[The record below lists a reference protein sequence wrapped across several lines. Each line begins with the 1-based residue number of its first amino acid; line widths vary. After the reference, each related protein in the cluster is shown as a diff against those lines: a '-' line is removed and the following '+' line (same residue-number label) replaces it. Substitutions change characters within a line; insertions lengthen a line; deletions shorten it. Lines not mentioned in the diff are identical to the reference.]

1 MRCTV
6 SRAVLAPVAVMA
18 LVGAC
23 SGDPGAQPDAGTESD
38 AAASSPE
45 VAVIS
50 QQCPIVEPAETVSI
64 DALLW
69 EVPVTALYGA
79 ELEEC
84 TSGNL
89 AVNAQLLA
97 LADAEPQI
105 AAELAAD
112 STDFEIVSTTDG
124 TLARHADELIDLSA
138 LVEEHWQRFDLG
150 DIPQS
155 IWDGATVDGRI
166 LGVPLFTNTLHFF
179 YNSGILAQYGI
190 EPPDNYDEL
199 LAACD
204 TLRSEGFDDPFNMNV
219 NFAGAREIEF
229 NSILTSLG
237 GTLIHD
243 DNTPGWN
250 NETGLEAANKL
261 LAVSERCMSDA
272 GRSMSIDD
280 AQAALLA
287 GTLPMARTWADRAS
301 SMDDPDRS
309 DVVGLIEFAASLRTS
324 AETARNAPSFTIY
337 LSIPAGSTAAP
348 ELAFSVA
355 MAGADLESQNA
366 AAAHTTVAR
375 LSATHPNAPRNSAV
389 AARSIA
395 EGVGPR
401 TKSPALSIARDAISQ
416 AVWAIIQHGADPAD
430 ELARAETA
438 YIEQATKAG
447 HL

>member
-1 MRCTV
+1 M
-6 SRAVLAPVAVMA
+6 SR
-18 LVGAC
+18 
-23 SGDPGAQPDAGTESD
+23 
-38 AAASSPE
+38 
-45 VAVIS
+45 
-50 QQCPIVEPAETVSI
+50 
-64 DALLW
+64 
-69 EVPVTALYGA
+69 
-79 ELEEC
+79 
-84 TSGNL
+84 
-89 AVNAQLLA
+89 
-97 LADAEPQI
+97 
-105 AAELAAD
+105 
-112 STDFEIVSTTDG
+112 
-124 TLARHADELIDLSA
+124 
-138 LVEEHWQRFDLG
+138 EHWQRFDLG

-250 NETGLEAANKL
+250 NETGLRGGQQAPGGIR
-261 LAVSERCMSDA
+261 AVHERRRPVHVDRRRA
-272 GRSMSIDD
+272 GRASRRH
-280 AQAALLA
+280 AADGQDLGRPRLVDGRPRPIRRGRTHRVRSLA
-287 GTLPMARTWADRAS
+287 PHQRRDCPQRTR
-301 SMDDPDRS
+301 RS
-309 DVVGLIEFAASLRTS
+309 
-324 AETARNAPSFTIY
+324 PSTCRSR
-337 LSIPAGSTAAP
+337 LAAP
-348 ELAFSVA
+348 PPLNWQFSVA